1 MFNSC
6 RPVKMCAV
14 YHRRPV
20 AVEVAVSNLC
30 CVTVSSG
37 NCCKPVRVRFWL
49 WLLREI
55 NANKLLLIAWNIRA
69 KEKHGNSAPVH
80 LQLLQVFLCTGIFV
94 VLTSV
99 AVPAFCHSLQPSGLL
114 CLHQSWMV
122 VTSGGCPE
130 CDLCSGS
137 ISAEGGFL
145 CCSLDLVW
153 LFNAKLLQQ
162 FS

>member
-1 MFNSC
+1 
-6 RPVKMCAV
+6 MCAV

-80 LQLLQVFLCTGIFV
+80 LQLLQVCLLSAIPVSQVVCFVCTRAGWWLPLV
-94 VLTSV
+94 VALNVTCALGASLLREDFSV
-99 AVPAFCHSLQPSGLL
+99 AVWIWYDSSMPSFY
-114 CLHQSWMV
+114 S
-122 VTSGGCPE
+122 SFPN
-130 CDLCSGS
+130 D
-137 ISAEGGFL
+137 I
-145 CCSLDLVW
+145 
-153 LFNAKLLQQ
+153 
-162 FS
+162 